1 MYVVINKHEEV
12 FAGFLRG
19 QIQWSHDWFEAK
31 PLFIQ
36 NTTRLLQEHF
46 GAEVIKEEELLK

>member
-1 MYVVINKHEEV
+1 MYVVINKHGEV

-19 QIQWSHDWFEAK
+19 QIQWSHNWFEAK